1 MVVWKMCCPAHTG
14 NEVSCVVGGV
24 LRWHCSMCA
33 QCGHVGYAGGM
44 GCGFPVARRHIT
56 EN

>member
-24 LRWHCSMCA
+24 LQWHCSMCA